1 VEVYE
6 ALAGRNDVAVV
17 AVLPAEPAE
26 LRRFGEEL
34 GLGGTLLADPSWS
47 TYRTYGLRRGG
58 RRDVWLSPPTWLA
71 YARLV
76 VRGGRPHVPRQDV
89 YELGGDFLV
98 DREGRIAW
106 AYRSSHPA
114 DRPPAAEILRQV
126 DAL

>member
-1 VEVYE
+1 MEVHE
-6 ALAGRNDVAVV
+6 ALAGRDDVAVV

-26 LRRFGEEL
+26 LRRFRDEL

-47 TYRTYGLRRGG
+47 TYRAYGLRRGG
-58 RRDVWLSPPTWLA
+58 RGDVWLSPPTWLA

-76 VRGGRPHVPRQDV
+76 ARGRRLRLPRQDV
-89 YELGGDFLV
+89 YELGGDVLV

-106 AYRSSHPA
+106 AYRSRHPA
-114 DRPPAAEILRQV
+114 DRPPVAEILRQA